1 MEASRAVDRIDQT
14 GRTPDEDAAD
24 DRVTPGFSDETS
36 PGDQGNMP
44 AEWIVEQWLERIE
57 SDPARLL
64 RSQFV
69 IEERREWEKQGGMFV
84 EPRPW

>member
-1 MEASRAVDRIDQT
+1 
-14 GRTPDEDAAD
+14 
-24 DRVTPGFSDETS
+24 
-36 PGDQGNMP
+36 MP
-44 AEWIVEQWLERIE
+44 AECIVEQWLERIE